1 MADVINLGDV
11 STKDTGAGSKLKT
24 GNLKRSYNMPRECV
38 EELVKK
44 GWSRAKAHKYCY
56 SGQKAGTSAKDEQN
70 EVGTDRAKSDNV
82 RMQKNLNKQASY

>member
-38 EELVKK
+38 EKLVKK

-56 SGQKAGTSAKDEQN
+56 SGQKD
-70 EVGTDRAKSDNV
+70 EVGTDRAKSANV